1 MKGGRRW
8 IVAILAILVVISIFF
23 RRTLQYPRAH
33 PKPAAAAAPAPT
45 PVKAS
50 LGEVGAHLPDLRLTD
65 ISGHAVLPDVLR
77 GKVLLID
84 YWAPWCMPCEREMPG
99 YQRLQ
104 DKYRSRGLVVLGVV
118 FDPGMSMGDETA
130 EHFAKRLHIRY
141 SLIQDSLE
149 LQKQFGGI
157 QGVPTTY
164 LFDRNG
170 ILRYKVV
177 GFEHT
182 EVVEKALQPF
192 L

>member
-1 MKGGRRW
+1 MNGGRRW
-8 IVAILAILVVISIFF
+8 IVGILAILVVISIFF
-23 RRTLQYPRAH
+23 RRTLQLPRTH
-33 PKPAAAAAPAPT
+33 PKPAAAAPAPT
-45 PVKAS
+45 PATGN
-50 LGEVGAHLPDLRLTD
+50 LGEIGAYLPDLKLTD
-65 ISGHAVLPDVLR
+65 IFGHALPPEDLR

-104 DKYRSRGLVVLGVV
+104 DKYRGRGLVVLGIV

-141 SLIQDSLE
+141 PLIQDSPE

-170 ILRYKVV
+170 VLRYKVV

-182 EVVEKALQPF
+182 EAVEKALLPF